1 MDSVVEMERTGASEN
16 RRRAYRQTF
25 VCKGML
31 YRDNRAAG
39 PQRVTLQD
47 VSLLGVGFEATAPVE
62 TGTRCRVQIELGP
75 TKIVW
80 RLRVVCC
87 GKVDDTLYRIG
98 CDFVPAELDLYTDQG
113 TDAATADENA
123 VLILT

>member
-1 MDSVVEMERTGASEN
+1 MDSIVEIEKTGPSGN
-16 RRRAYRQTF
+16 RRRAFRQTF

-47 VSLLGVGFEATAPVE
+47 VSLMGVGFDSTSPVE
-62 TGTRCRVQIELGP
+62 TGTRCRMQIELGP
-75 TKIVW
+75 TKILW

-87 GKVDDTLYRIG
+87 GKVDDNLYRIG
-98 CDFVPAELDLYTDQG
+98 CDFVPAELDRHRHG
-113 TDAATADENA
+113 TVDIEEEDS
-123 VLILT
+123 VLILN